1 MSNTSEYKAGDV
13 VNGHMLASDGTWVP
27 VAAAPAAPT
36 VERTVEPKN
45 GLGIAALILGII
57 GLVSG
62 LIPLFFWFA
71 ITMGVVALV
80 LGLVGRAR
88 VKRGVATNRKSAL
101 FGVLTGVGAIAI
113 GIWGATIVFGAFN
126 QLDEDLSEISNDVD
140 AYSECVDALDVND
153 PDYLTKLDA
162 CDATSE

>member
-1 MSNTSEYKAGDV
+1 MSNTPQSKAGDV

-27 VAAAPAAPT
+27 VTAAPAAL
-36 VERTVEPKN
+36 TVEPKN
-45 GLGIAALILGII
+45 GLGIVALILGII

-71 ITMGVVALV
+71 IAMGVVALV

-113 GIWGATIVFGAFN
+113 GIWGATIVFGAVN

>member
-1 MSNTSEYKAGDV
+1 MSNTPKYKAGDV

-27 VAAAPAAPT
+27 VAAAPVALA
-36 VERTVEPKN
+36 VEPKN

-62 LIPLFFWFA
+62 LIPFFFWFA
-71 ITMGVVALV
+71 IAMGVVALV

-113 GIWGATIVFGAFN
+113 GIWGATIVFGAVN

-153 PDYLTKLDA
+153 PNYLTKLEA
-162 CDATSE
+162 CDASSE